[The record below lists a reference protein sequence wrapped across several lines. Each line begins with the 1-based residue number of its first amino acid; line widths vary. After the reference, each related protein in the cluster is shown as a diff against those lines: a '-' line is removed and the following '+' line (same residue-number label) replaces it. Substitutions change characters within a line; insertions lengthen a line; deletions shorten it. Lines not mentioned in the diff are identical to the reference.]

1 VGAALARAGVP
12 PDRLLLEI
20 TETALVTD
28 APRAAAVLRQLSA
41 AGHRLSLDD
50 FGQGYTSLSQLSE
63 LPLSELKID
72 KSFVMTMLTSPEDAA
87 IVRSVV
93 DLGTNLGL
101 VVVAEGVED
110 LATWQ
115 ELERLG
121 CENMQG
127 FYLAAPM
134 PLTDFEEWL
143 AAREGRLVP
152 ARLPIR

>member
-1 VGAALARAGVP
+1 MSY
-12 PDRLLLEI
+12 
-20 TETALVTD
+20 
-28 APRAAAVLRQLSA
+28 LRQLPV
-41 AGHRLSLDD
+41 
-50 FGQGYTSLSQLSE
+50 QE
-63 LPLSELKID
+63 VKVD

-93 DLGTNLGL
+93 DLGNNLGL

-134 PLTDFEEWL
+134 PVSDFVEWL

-152 ARLPIR
+152 AQRGH

>member
-1 VGAALARAGVP
+1 ML
-12 PDRLLLEI
+12 DRLH
-20 TETALVTD
+20 ALGV
-28 APRAAAVLRQLSA
+28 
-41 AGHRLSLDD
+41 GLSLDD
-50 FGQGYTSLSQLSE
+50 FGTGYSSMSYLRQLPVQE
-63 LPLSELKID
+63 VKID
-72 KSFVMTMLTSPEDAA
+72 KSFVMTMLSSPEDAA

-93 DLGTNLGL
+93 DLGNNLGL

-134 PLTDFEEWL
+134 PLREFEQWL
-143 AAREGRLVP
+143 ASREGRYVA
-152 ARLPIR
+152 ARHHHP